1 MNRLAASGIK
11 RGNAQKLAGPDK
23 RFRSSIPDND
33 WLDLPTHLPNTLP
46 ITPAAKNAPP
56 EATDNTTTNT
66 VKPFVVNDNISAKL
80 KDGVT
85 EASTSSATS
94 ELQLL
99 EVSQHEDVAQ
109 PIDAKP
115 AEPIYIEGTSIS
127 LQTDEDIAKWIEE
140 RKKNWP
146 TRKNIAAK
154 AERLLLMA
162 PSQPE
167 KSAERKKPV
176 CRFFAK
182 SGRCKFG
189 NKCKNSH
196 ENNADSSA
204 KVINGVTIK
213 VPQRYKNSASG
224 GSLFKNLVQRD
235 LFQHENELVLDFVK
249 YLQNN
254 AMIDLNAHP

>member
-1 MNRLAASGIK
+1 MNRFAASGIK

-23 RFRSSIPDND
+23 RLRPSIPDND

-46 ITPAAKNAPP
+46 ITPVAKDHLPT
-56 EATDNTTTNT
+56 ATAT
-66 VKPFVVNDNISAKL
+66 VIESIPTANNHVSLNLDSSV
-80 KDGVT
+80 KDIVT
-85 EASTSSATS
+85 SPDILQPASLDVSKD
-94 ELQLL
+94 EL
-99 EVSQHEDVAQ
+99 VSQPVA
-109 PIDAKP
+109 AKP

-154 AERLLLMA
+154 AQRLLLMSA
-162 PSQPE
+162 SQPQ
-167 KSAERKKPV
+167 KSSKPNKPV

-196 ENNADSSA
+196 ESTTDKSA
-204 KVINGVTIK
+204 TVINGITVK
-213 VPQRYKNSASG
+213 VPQRYKNNASG

-235 LFQHENELVLDFVK
+235 IFQNENELVLDFVK
-249 YLQNN
+249 YLQTKS
-254 AMIDLNAHP
+254 MIDLNVLP

>member
-1 MNRLAASGIK
+1 MNRFTTSGLK

-23 RFRSSIPDND
+23 RFRPSVSNND

-46 ITPAAKNAPP
+46 ITPDAKEPLPNAITP
-56 EATDNTTTNT
+56 
-66 VKPFVVNDNISAKL
+66 NIETLPKL
-80 KDGVT
+80 NDGVSSNL
-85 EASTSSATS
+85 ESGAFDASKSPESQEPSS
-94 ELQLL
+94 LD
-99 EVSQHEDVAQ
+99 VSKDTKVTQ
-109 PIDAKP
+109 PSKS

-154 AERLLLMA
+154 AERLQLMA
-162 PSQPE
+162 QTE
-167 KSAERKKPV
+167 QQKNTKQNKPV

-196 ENNADSSA
+196 ESAADSSV
-204 KVINGVTIK
+204 KVINGVSVK
-213 VPQRYKNSASG
+213 VPQRYKNSVNG

-235 LFQHENELVLDFVK
+235 IFQHENELVLDFVK
-249 YLQNN
+249 YLQVN
-254 AMIDLNAHP
+254 AMIDLNVQP